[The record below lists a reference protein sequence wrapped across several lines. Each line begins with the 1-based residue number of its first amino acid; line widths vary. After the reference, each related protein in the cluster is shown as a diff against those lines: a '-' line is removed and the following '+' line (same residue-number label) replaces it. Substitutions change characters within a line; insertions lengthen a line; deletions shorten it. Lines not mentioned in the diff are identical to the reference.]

1 MKWQKE
7 MKNKD
12 TIMSR
17 STQLKKK
24 RGWIF
29 KGFQKYR
36 TRQPRQISSTPSNIS
51 SLMKTKAK
59 GFHSKGSPILLKV
72 SLIITLREYTFQN
85 LFIRIT
91 RKLIKMS
98 KINDENK
105 CQSCNKFL
113 DFFVNKP

>member
-24 RGWIF
+24 KGWRY

-36 TRQPRQISSTPSNIS
+36 MRQPRQISSTLSNIS

-59 GFHSKGSPILLKV
+59 GFHSKGSLILLKV
-72 SLIITLREYTFQN
+72 SLSLILREYTFQN
-85 LFIRIT
+85 LFLKIT
-91 RKLIKMS
+91 RELIKMS
-98 KINDENK
+98 KIND
-105 CQSCNKFL
+105 FII
-113 DFFVNKP
+113 